1 VKVVIF
7 FIFLTKIFSSQNY
20 YENFISYIHEN
31 NKIKLE
37 INLIQIQ
44 YDEYFETDGI
54 FYYYNQNYY
63 VYDMLGQRIIYNDNE
78 IKTINK
84 LDKQIIY
91 ENSILNEFTIF
102 DLISGKN
109 DHINIL
115 ESIILQDKIKM
126 LFKIEDWLIKGS
138 ITTNIL
144 SGAPKEIEL
153 ISDKDVKTIIK
164 VLSQERIKNIDLET
178 IDTDSFQII
187 DLRE

>member
-109 DHINIL
+109 DH
-115 ESIILQDKIKM
+115 
-126 LFKIEDWLIKGS
+126 
-138 ITTNIL
+138 
-144 SGAPKEIEL
+144 
-153 ISDKDVKTIIK
+153 
-164 VLSQERIKNIDLET
+164 
-178 IDTDSFQII
+178 
-187 DLRE
+187 